1 MKTLRTLKQRIS
13 QLGNIAIIEGE
24 LMKKRKQ
31 HGVMPRTNRAKRI
44 LWQYEINLFGVRG
57 CDLPFGLPKE
67 WENIPFS
74 SDEFKGVKKP
84 IL

>member
-44 LWQYEINLFGVRG
+44 LWQYEINLYGCRA
-57 CDLPFGLPKE
+57 CDLEFGFPEE
-67 WENIPFS
+67 WENVPFS
-74 SDEFKGVKKP
+74 AAQFQGK
-84 IL
+84 I